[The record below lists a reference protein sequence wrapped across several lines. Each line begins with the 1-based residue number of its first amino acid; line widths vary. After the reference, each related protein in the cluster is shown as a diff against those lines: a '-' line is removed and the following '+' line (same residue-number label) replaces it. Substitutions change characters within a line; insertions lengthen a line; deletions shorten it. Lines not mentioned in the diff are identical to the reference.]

1 MADAPPISA
10 DLTPLAG
17 SWAFVDLET
26 TGGNPA
32 RNSII
37 EVAVVA
43 VDDGTVV
50 DEWSRLVSPGRPIP
64 ASITGLTGIDDAML
78 ADAPAFAGIRDEL
91 LERLRGRTVV
101 AHNAR
106 FDYGFLRNEFRREGI
121 TFRAPVM
128 CTVRLSRTLYTDRR
142 GHGLDALIRRFELP
156 LDARHRALGDARAA
170 LAFVGAATRDLGAAT
185 VARAIERQC
194 SGPSLPPHLPTDA
207 LEGLPHSPGVYL
219 FYGEDDAPLYIGK
232 SIDLHDRVRSH
243 LSGDH
248 RSHTATR
255 IAHRLTRIDW
265 EETIGELGAL
275 LREAR
280 LIKQLQPLHNRRL
293 RATGAQAII
302 ALTETADGYLEPTIV
317 PAQAPEA
324 WPGEHWYGPFGDR
337 RAARRELGRIA
348 DEHALCRRRLGLEKG
363 SGNRP
368 CFGRQIDRCRGA
380 CTGEETP
387 VRLNMR
393 LLEALGERRIQ
404 PWPWSGPIAIT
415 EANPESGNSECHVI
429 DHWRYLGSARDE
441 AEAAELA
448 AAPPSAPFDRDHY
461 RLLEQWL
468 RRHPEAVRALIRP
481 DDSGRTGAI

>member
-1 MADAPPISA
+1 VPGAQRTHAG
-10 DLTPLAG
+10 LTPLTG

-32 RNSII
+32 HNRII

-43 VDDGTVV
+43 VDDGTIV
-50 DEWSRLVSPGRPIP
+50 DEWSRLIAPGRAIP
-64 ASITGLTGIDDAML
+64 PTITGLTGIDDAML
-78 ADAPAFAGIRDEL
+78 ADAPAFARIRDEL

-128 CTVRLSRTLYTDRR
+128 CTVRLSRALYPEHR
-142 GHGLDALIRRFELP
+142 GHGLDALIQRFDLP
-156 LDARHRALGDARAA
+156 RDDRHRALGDARAA
-170 LAFVGAATRDLGAAT
+170 LAFVDAATRDLGAAT
-185 VARAIERQC
+185 VTRAIERQC
-194 SGPSLPPHLPTDA
+194 NGPSLPPQLPPDA
-207 LEGLPHSPGVYL
+207 LAGLPHSPGVYL
-219 FYGEDDAPLYIGK
+219 FYGEDDALLYVGK
-232 SIDLHDRVRSH
+232 SIDLHDRVRGH

-265 EETIGELGAL
+265 QETVGELGAL
-275 LREAR
+275 LREAS

-293 RATGAQAII
+293 RKAGAQVII
-302 ALTETADGYLEPTIV
+302 GLAESADGCFQPAIV
-317 PAQAPEA
+317 PAQDPHA
-324 WPGEHWYGPFGDR
+324 WPGGYWYGPFGDR

-368 CFGRQIDRCRGA
+368 CFGRQIGRCKGA
-380 CTGEETP
+380 CTGDEAP
-387 VRLNMR
+387 VRFNMR
-393 LLEALGERRIQ
+393 LLEALGERRIR
-404 PWPWSGPIAIT
+404 PWPWSGPIAVT
-415 EANPESGNSECHVI
+415 ETDPESGRSECHVV

-441 AEAAELA
+441 AEAAEIA
-448 AAPPSAPFDRDHY
+448 SDPPAAPFDRDHY
-461 RLLEQWL
+461 RLLERWL
-468 RRHPEAVRALIRP
+468 RRHPEAAQPLTGSVQRA
-481 DDSGRTGAI
+481 